1 MAITEEKTE
10 TVVVADAKVT
20 ASGKIKV
27 TVNRDLTVDES
38 KKLRKLL
45 KEQEAAAQCP
55 RNHNGVFDALAYGNV
70 VRNSGFR
77 HCGF

>member
-10 TVVVADAKVT
+10 TVIVAAAKVN
-20 ASGKIKV
+20 AVGKIKV

-38 KKLRKLL
+38 KQLRKLL

-55 RNHNGVFDALAYGNV
+55 RSHRGTMFDSLFGLAEPTP
-70 VRNSGFR
+70 FR
-77 HCGF
+77 A